1 MYPRTP
7 QQMVSDTFKSAEH
20 IVGTS
25 SLRELQLLLIVKI
38 IPIKR
43 NTAVN
48 YNLKLC

>member
-25 SLRELQLLLIVKI
+25 SLRELQLLLINSQDHSNK
-38 IPIKR
+38 
-43 NTAVN
+43 T
-48 YNLKLC
+48 